1 MFCRPSLSDEMKY
14 TDKTR
19 GVLSSRYYTRQ
30 KFDYQFRI
38 LLLVLRHALKELTGQ
53 SWKIHAPSL
62 RAGWRNW
69 SQQKRIQLFWAFRA
83 MKSFLL
89 RFWFPVKLKY
99 LFESEATEA

>member
-38 LLLVLRHALKELTGQ
+38 LLLVLRHALKELTGR
-53 SWKIHAPSL
+53 S
-62 RAGWRNW
+62 
-69 SQQKRIQLFWAFRA
+69 
-83 MKSFLL
+83 
-89 RFWFPVKLKY
+89 
-99 LFESEATEA
+99 